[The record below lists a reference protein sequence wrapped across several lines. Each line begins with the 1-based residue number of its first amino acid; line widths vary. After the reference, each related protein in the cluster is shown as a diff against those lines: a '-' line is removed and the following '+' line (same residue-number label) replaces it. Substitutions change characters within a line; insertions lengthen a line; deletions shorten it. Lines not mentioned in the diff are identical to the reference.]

1 MERSVQKL
9 NLAAATKPI
18 PDYGAG
24 NDPYQ
29 GYQVHDYL
37 QVSFIRQDPRTSSMP
52 STYTPYNKH
61 AQSSTNSQNQSPA
74 PP

>member
-18 PDYGAG
+18 PDYGTG
-24 NDPYQ
+24 PDPYQ

-37 QVSFIRQDPRTSSMP
+37 QVSYIRQDPRKSWTLFYPLYRPELSL
-52 STYTPYNKH
+52 
-61 AQSSTNSQNQSPA
+61 QC
-74 PP
+74 